1 MKYVFD
7 LDGTIIFS
15 GKSLSVSMTRALDQL
30 IAVGN
35 EVVFASA
42 RPIRDLLPVL
52 PTHMHQYPMVGG
64 NGAFVANGGRILSTI
79 HFDEQ
84 TKESIIG
91 LIGKYKAGYLIDSE
105 WDYAYSGDEHHPI
118 RRNLD
123 PEQRAENRCLEQLN
137 ELVKAV
143 ILHSEEPEQMLDE
156 LQQLP
161 VVIHMHGSENIID
174 ISPTGVSK
182 WAGLQ
187 ALGLQ
192 PQQFIAFGNDANDV
206 SMFEQAKH
214 SVCVGDHSGL
224 LKVASEQVLADEGQV
239 IKKIEKFAN
248 PWIY

>member
-1 MKYVFD
+1 MKFVFD

-15 GKSLSVSMTRALDQL
+15 GKPLSVFMTQALDQL
-30 IAVGN
+30 IAGGN

-52 PTHMHQYPMVGG
+52 PIHMHQYPMVGG
-64 NGAFVANGGRILSTI
+64 NGAFVADEGRILSTI

-84 TKESIIG
+84 TKKNIIE
-91 LIGKYKAGYLIDSE
+91 LIEKYKAGYLIDSE
-105 WDYAYSGDEHHPI
+105 WDYAYFGDEHHPI

-123 PEQRAENRCLEQLN
+123 PEHRANNRRLEQLN

-156 LQQLP
+156 LRKLP
-161 VVIHMHGSENIID
+161 VIIHMHGSENIID

-192 PQQFIAFGNDANDV
+192 PKQFIAFGNDANDI

-214 SVCVGDHSGL
+214 SVCVGNHADL
-224 LKVASEQVLADEGQV
+224 LKVAREMVPADEGQV
-239 IKKIEKFAN
+239 IKRIEKFTN
-248 PWIY
+248 TCIY